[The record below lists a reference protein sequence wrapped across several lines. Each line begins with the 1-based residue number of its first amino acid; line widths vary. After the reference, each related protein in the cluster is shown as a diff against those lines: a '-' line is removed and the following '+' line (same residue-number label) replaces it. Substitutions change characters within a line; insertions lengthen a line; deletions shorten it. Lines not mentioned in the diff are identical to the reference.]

1 LGKLADFT
9 VTVASARIDCV
20 ISALC
25 GVSRSKAAELIEGG
39 FVSLNSIMCD
49 KTTRTVRNSDKVT
62 VRGKGKFII
71 DNLNDLSKKG
81 RIILKYKK
89 YI

>member
-1 LGKLADFT
+1 
-9 VTVASARIDCV
+9 
-20 ISALC
+20 
-25 GVSRSKAAELIEGG
+25 
-39 FVSLNSIMCD
+39 MCD
-49 KTTRTVRNSDKVT
+49 KTTRIVRNSDKIT